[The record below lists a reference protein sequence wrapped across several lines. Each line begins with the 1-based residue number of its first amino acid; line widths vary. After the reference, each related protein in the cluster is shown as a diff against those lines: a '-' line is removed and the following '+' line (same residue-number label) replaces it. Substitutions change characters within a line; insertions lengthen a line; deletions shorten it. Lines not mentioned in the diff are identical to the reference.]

1 MKPKKPTRYR
11 AHTHELDCIINKAK
25 VLKKQ
30 FPQDD
35 ALTFT
40 IKQYMHIKKQ
50 LTTRA
55 INQYKGCIIFINKKR
70 GFFRLD
76 DLELKIFFADT
87 FRNTIYNAPKDAIFR
102 ATVEETKRDGK
113 VVTRQLHFLQDTGEV
128 RKEINPE
135 AIKAHFENH
144 AVFALRDV
152 ENFYRDRHDFSPF
165 NDDLAFNGLCYCWQ
179 CGRGKPPIK
188 RARWVFAKGLRPR
201 NFFNKTKAKI
211 KAAFE
216 ARMLAIENQP
226 DYNQV
231 IGELL
236 DQDLQKGGT
245 LVRGRKAF
253 LKLFEDD

>member
-1 MKPKKPTRYR
+1 MKPKNPTRYR

-40 IKQYMHIKKQ
+40 IKQYMYIKQQ
-50 LTTRA
+50 LTTRE
-55 INQYKGCIIFINKKR
+55 INRYEGCIIFINKKR

-76 DLELKIFFADT
+76 DWGLKIFFADT
-87 FRNTIYNAPKDAIFR
+87 FRKTIYNAPKDAIFR
-102 ATVEETKRDGK
+102 ATVETTKRDGK
-113 VVTRQLHFLQDTGEV
+113 VITHKLHFLKDTGEV

-144 AVFALRDV
+144 AVFTVRDLYQ
-152 ENFYRDRHDFSPF
+152 FYRDRHDESYFPET
-165 NDDLAFNGLCYCWQ
+165 LAFNGICYCHQ

-188 RARWVFAKGLRPR
+188 RARWVFAKDLRPR

-253 LKLFEDD
+253 RKLFEDD